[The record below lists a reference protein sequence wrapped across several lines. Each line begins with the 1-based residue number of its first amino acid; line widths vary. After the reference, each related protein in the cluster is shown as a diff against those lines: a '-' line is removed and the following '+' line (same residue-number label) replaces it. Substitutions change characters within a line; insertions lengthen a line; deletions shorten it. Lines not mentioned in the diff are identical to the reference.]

1 MTTLLLLSGGLDS
14 TAVAA
19 MTRPDY
25 CLTIDYGQIAAEAE
39 QRAAT
44 QVARELEL
52 PAATIHV
59 PAGAIGAGLMAKDP
73 QTGIPDGI
81 APEWWPFR
89 NQLLITLGAAWGVTR
104 GVTTILLGAVANDGA
119 RHRDGTEEFRAAI
132 DALVSLQEGGIRVM
146 APAAHMNA
154 TDLLRASGVPES
166 VLAWTHSCHRANL
179 PCTRCPGCIKRAE
192 TLHEANLLQ

>member
-19 MTRPDY
+19 MTRPDH
-25 CLTIDYGQIAAEAE
+25 CLTIDYGHIAAEAE

-44 QVARELEL
+44 QVARELHL
-52 PAATIHV
+52 DATTIRV
-59 PAGAIGAGLMAKDP
+59 QAGAIGAGLMAKDP

-89 NQLLITLGAAWGVTR
+89 NQLLITLAAAWGVTR
-104 GVTTILLGAVANDGA
+104 GVTTIMLGTVANDSA
-119 RHRDGTEEFRAAI
+119 RHRDGTEEFRHAI
-132 DALVSLQEGGIRVM
+132 NALVSLQEGGIRVI
-146 APAAHMNA
+146 APAAHLSA
-154 TDLLRASGVPES
+154 TELLRVSEVPER

-179 PCTRCPGCIKRAE
+179 PCTHCPGCIKRAE
-192 TLHEANLLQ
+192 TLYAADLLQ